1 VDRFAIDYFSMNL
14 GKKVMRIWKYAIA
27 ASLMSGLLIVRTQE
41 ISVANA
47 PSPSQYDSRQWIEI
61 PSSKSIDLNF
71 NYATTNNFVK
81 TKLYPCARCFLRT
94 DVARAVQQAS
104 QKLQQQGYGGLRL
117 FDCYRPQPIQQQM
130 WNIKPDERY
139 VANPN
144 QGSDHNRGTAVDL
157 TILDRDGKPLDMGTP
172 FDEFSLKAH
181 HTYRELSPQVLK
193 NRQLLKKTMASV
205 GFHHID
211 TEWWHYAWN
220 GKQPTVGRW
229 VWNCKSRV

>member
-1 VDRFAIDYFSMNL
+1 MYC
-14 GKKVMRIWKYAIA
+14 
-27 ASLMSGLLIVRTQE
+27 ASLLAVISQILVKNSGNGMSKWQEKIGILVICWLLIIGTNKISLATNPVPAQWTE
-41 ISVANA
+41 ISKT
-47 PSPSQYDSRQWIEI
+47 SQTDISF
-61 PSSKSIDLNF
+61 P
-71 NYATTNNFVK
+71 YATKDNFVK

-94 DVARAVQQAS
+94 DVATAVRQAS

-117 FDCYRPQPIQQQM
+117 FDCYRPQPLQQTM

-139 VANPN
+139 VANPAK
-144 QGSDHNRGTAVDL
+144 GSDHNRGTAVDL

-193 NRQLLKKTMASV
+193 NRSLLKQTMASV
-205 GFHHID
+205 GFRHID

-220 GKQPTVGRW
+220 GKKPTVGKW
-229 VWNCKSRV
+229 VWDCRR